1 MVDPWPDPEELRN
14 ILLADDTTG
23 QRMKTKLH
31 KVKLI
36 MSPLIVNIKFTEKNP
51 YALHLC

>member
-1 MVDPWPDPEELRN
+1 MVDPWPDPEGLRN
-14 ILLADDTTG
+14 ILLADDITG
-23 QRMKTKLH
+23 QRMKTELH

-36 MSPLIVNIKFTEKNP
+36 MSPSTVSIKFTEKSP